1 VLQKA
6 IQRHNPSQKPTFS
19 TVSVNRVI
27 RATSSG
33 DFYLL
38 ACDHFGCLM
47 SHALGDFG
55 ASSSELQRQKPGKT
69 CRAAKVD
76 SVHYVPTQARA
87 LGMRSI
93 TNNLDCDPSIRR
105 RRQTAALGQ
114 R

>member
-1 VLQKA
+1 MWFHTIRK
-6 IQRHNPSQKPTFS
+6 FS
-19 TVSVNRVI
+19 KRRSV
-27 RATSSG
+27 
-33 DFYLL
+33 YLL
-38 ACDHFGCLM
+38 VCDHFGCLM

-55 ASSSELQRQKPGKT
+55 ASSPELQRQKPGKT
-69 CRAAKVD
+69 CRAAALYSD
-76 SVHYVPTQARA
+76 SGSS